1 MGSAALRL
9 VDQCFEG
16 SWQRRMVVVVAVDS
30 HAGCS
35 RWCWAVIRDGLRED
49 ICTALHVRVF
59 PLRLAPH
66 VTGMAYSRAGQDR
79 VGLKRVLNARSVAP
93 SRRSFARWLVT

>member
-1 MGSAALRL
+1 VPRGGFWGGGGGGQEGGDEEGAALRL

-35 RWCWAVIRDGLRED
+35 RRCCMVIETRGK
-49 ICTALHVRVF
+49 T
-59 PLRLAPH
+59 
-66 VTGMAYSRAGQDR
+66 
-79 VGLKRVLNARSVAP
+79 
-93 SRRSFARWLVT
+93 